1 MNLLLNVSNCAM
13 ESCNTISSVL
23 VVFVLLLGLL
33 FIVDFKAKRALAKGK
48 SEDSEGAKSSS
59 VTKFMNGV
67 DFFLALS
74 FLTVAVNHFHVSVY
88 TLVAMAIDFVL
99 GVYTL
104 YLCLTLRQK
113 LLTLSVIV
121 KFAILVLIYVSYK

>member
-1 MNLLLNVSNCAM
+1 MLLNFINCAM
-13 ESCNTISSVL
+13 EIIKSVYSVI
-23 VVFVLLLGLL
+23 VVFVLLLALL

-48 SEDSEGAKSSS
+48 SEDSEGAKPSS

-88 TLVAMAIDFVL
+88 TLVVMALDFVL

-104 YLCLTLRQK
+104 CLCLTLRQK

-121 KFAILVLIYVSYK
+121 KLAILVLIYVSYK

>member
-1 MNLLLNVSNCAM
+1 MG
-13 ESCNTISSVL
+13 SCNTTYYVL
-23 VVFVLLLGLL
+23 VLFALLLALL
-33 FIVDFKAKRALAKGK
+33 FIVDFKAKRALAKVK
-48 SEDSEGAKSSS
+48 SEDSEGAKPSS

-88 TLVAMAIDFVL
+88 TLVAMALDFVL

-121 KFAILVLIYVSYK
+121 KLAILVLIYVSYK

>member
-1 MNLLLNVSNCAM
+1 MLLTVSNCAM

-23 VVFVLLLGLL
+23 VVFVLLLALL
-33 FIVDFKAKRALAKGK
+33 FFVDFKAKRALAKGK
-48 SEDSEGAKSSS
+48 SKDSEGAKPSS

-88 TLVAMAIDFVL
+88 TLVVMAIDFVL

-121 KFAILVLIYVSYK
+121 KLAILVLIYVSYK

>member
-1 MNLLLNVSNCAM
+1 M
-13 ESCNTISSVL
+13 ESCNTIYSVL
-23 VVFVLLLGLL
+23 VIFALLLALL
-33 FIVDFKAKRALAKGK
+33 FIVDFKAKRALAKVK
-48 SEDSEGAKSSS
+48 SEDSEGAKPSS

-121 KFAILVLIYVSYK
+121 KLAILVLIYVSYK

>member
-1 MNLLLNVSNCAM
+1 MLLTVSNCAM

-23 VVFVLLLGLL
+23 VVFVLLLALL
-33 FIVDFKAKRALAKGK
+33 FIVDFKAKRALAKVK
-48 SEDSEGAKSSS
+48 SEDSEGAKPSS

-88 TLVAMAIDFVL
+88 TLVVMALDFVL

-104 YLCLTLRQK
+104 YLCLPLRQK

-121 KFAILVLIYVSYK
+121 KLAILVLIYVSYK

>member
-1 MNLLLNVSNCAM
+1 MLLTASNCAM
-13 ESCNTISSVL
+13 ESYNTTYYVL
-23 VVFVLLLGLL
+23 VLFALLIAVLLL
-33 FIVDFKAKRALAKGK
+33 FNFMMKRALAKGK
-48 SEDSEGAKSSS
+48 SEDSEGAKPSS

-88 TLVAMAIDFVL
+88 TLVVMAIDFVL

-113 LLTLSVIV
+113 QLTFSVIV
-121 KFAILVLIYVSYK
+121 KMVVLVLIYVVYK

>member
-1 MNLLLNVSNCAM
+1 MHQNFTICAM
-13 ESCNTISSVL
+13 DRNDMFYYVL
-23 VVFVLLLGLL
+23 VLFALLIAVLLLVN
-33 FIVDFKAKRALAKGK
+33 FMMKRALAKGK
-48 SEDSEGAKSSS
+48 SEESEGEKPAS
-59 VTKFMNGV
+59 VKKFMNGV

-88 TLVAMAIDFVL
+88 TLVVMAIDFVL

>member
-1 MNLLLNVSNCAM
+1 MERNEMFYYVIILFALLIA
-13 ESCNTISSVL
+13 
-23 VVFVLLLGLL
+23 VLLLVN
-33 FIVDFKAKRALAKGK
+33 FMMKRALAKGK
-48 SEDSEGAKSSS
+48 SEESEGEKPSR

-74 FLTVAVNHFHVSVY
+74 FLTIAVNHFHVSVY
-88 TLVAMAIDFVL
+88 TLIAMALDFVL

-113 LLTLSVIV
+113 KLTLSVIV
-121 KFAILVLIYVSYK
+121 KMAILVLFYVSYK

>member
-1 MNLLLNVSNCAM
+1 MHQNFTICAM
-13 ESCNTISSVL
+13 DRNDMFYYVL
-23 VVFVLLLGLL
+23 VLFALLIAVLLL
-33 FIVDFKAKRALAKGK
+33 FNFMMKRALAKGK
-48 SEDSEGAKSSS
+48 SEESEGAKPAS

-74 FLTVAVNHFHVSVY
+74 FLTIAVNHFHVSVY

-121 KFAILVLIYVSYK
+121 KLAILVLIYVSYK

>member
-1 MNLLLNVSNCAM
+1 MHQNFTICAM
-13 ESCNTISSVL
+13 DRNDMFYYVL
-23 VVFVLLLGLL
+23 VLFALLIAVLLL
-33 FIVDFKAKRALAKGK
+33 FNFMMKRALAKGK
-48 SEDSEGAKSSS
+48 SEDSEGAKPAS
-59 VTKFMNGV
+59 VKKFMNGV

-88 TLVAMAIDFVL
+88 TLVVMAIDFVL

-121 KFAILVLIYVSYK
+121 KLAILVLIYVSYK

>member
-1 MNLLLNVSNCAM
+1 MLLTVSNCAM

-23 VVFVLLLGLL
+23 VVFALLLALL
-33 FIVDFKAKRALAKGK
+33 FIVDFKAKRALAKVK
-48 SEDSEGAKSSS
+48 SEDSEGAKPSS

-88 TLVAMAIDFVL
+88 TLVVMALDFVL

-104 YLCLTLRQK
+104 CLCLTLRQK

-121 KFAILVLIYVSYK
+121 KLAILVLIYVSYK

>member
-1 MNLLLNVSNCAM
+1 MNMLLTVSNCAM
-13 ESCNTISSVL
+13 ESSNTISSVL
-23 VVFVLLLGLL
+23 VVFVLLLALL
-33 FIVDFKAKRALAKGK
+33 FIVDFKAKRALAKDK
-48 SEDSEGAKSSS
+48 SEDGEGAKPAS
-59 VTKFMNGV
+59 VKKFMNGV

-121 KFAILVLIYVSYK
+121 KLAILVLIYVSYK

>member
-1 MNLLLNVSNCAM
+1 MLLTVSNCAM

-23 VVFVLLLGLL
+23 VVFVLLLALL
-33 FIVDFKAKRALAKGK
+33 FIVDFKAKRALAKVK
-48 SEDSEGAKSSS
+48 SEDSEGAKPSS

-113 LLTLSVIV
+113 LLTFSVIV
-121 KFAILVLIYVSYK
+121 KLAILVLIYVSYK

>member
-1 MNLLLNVSNCAM
+1 MLLTVSNCAM
-13 ESCNTISSVL
+13 ESCNTTYYVL
-23 VVFVLLLGLL
+23 VVFALLLALL
-33 FIVDFKAKRALAKGK
+33 FIVDFKAKRALAKVK
-48 SEDSEGAKSSS
+48 SEDSEGAKPSS

-88 TLVAMAIDFVL
+88 TLVAMALDFVL

-121 KFAILVLIYVSYK
+121 KLAILVLIYVSYK

>member
-1 MNLLLNVSNCAM
+1 MLLTVSNCAM

-23 VVFVLLLGLL
+23 VVFVLLLALL
-33 FIVDFKAKRALAKGK
+33 FIVDFKAKRALAKVK
-48 SEDSEGAKSSS
+48 SEDSEGAKPSS

-104 YLCLTLRQK
+104 CLCLTLRQK

-121 KFAILVLIYVSYK
+121 KLAILVLIYVSYK

>member
-1 MNLLLNVSNCAM
+1 MLLAVSNCAM

-23 VVFVLLLGLL
+23 VVFALLLALL
-33 FIVDFKAKRALAKGK
+33 FIVDFKAKRALAKVK
-48 SEDSEGAKSSS
+48 SEDSEGAKPSS

-121 KFAILVLIYVSYK
+121 KLAILVLIYVSYK

>member
-1 MNLLLNVSNCAM
+1 MIFM
-13 ESCNTISSVL
+13 ESCNTTYSVL
-23 VVFVLLLGLL
+23 IVFVLLLALL
-33 FIVDFKAKRALAKGK
+33 FFVDFKAKRALAKDK
-48 SEDSEGAKSSS
+48 SEDSEGAKPAS

-88 TLVAMAIDFVL
+88 TLVVMAIDFVL

-121 KFAILVLIYVSYK
+121 KLAILVLIYVSYK

>member
-1 MNLLLNVSNCAM
+1 MLLTVSNCAM

-23 VVFVLLLGLL
+23 VVFALLLALL
-33 FIVDFKAKRALAKGK
+33 FIVDFKAKRALAKVK
-48 SEDSEGAKSSS
+48 SEDSEGAKPSS

-88 TLVAMAIDFVL
+88 TLVAMALDFVL

-121 KFAILVLIYVSYK
+121 KLAILVLIYVSYK

>member
-1 MNLLLNVSNCAM
+1 MLLTVSNCAM
-13 ESCNTISSVL
+13 ESCNTTSSVL
-23 VVFVLLLGLL
+23 VVFVLLLALL
-33 FIVDFKAKRALAKGK
+33 FIVDFKAKRALAKVK
-48 SEDSEGAKSSS
+48 SEDSEGAKPSS

-74 FLTVAVNHFHVSVY
+74 FLTVAMNHFHVSVY

>member
-1 MNLLLNVSNCAM
+1 MG
-13 ESCNTISSVL
+13 SCNTIYSVL
-23 VVFVLLLGLL
+23 VVFALLLALL
-33 FIVDFKAKRALAKGK
+33 FIVDFKAKRALAKVK
-48 SEDSEGAKSSS
+48 SEDSEGAKPSS

-88 TLVAMAIDFVL
+88 TLVVMALDFVL

-121 KFAILVLIYVSYK
+121 KLAILVLIYVSYK

>member
-1 MNLLLNVSNCAM
+1 MLLTVSNCAM

-23 VVFVLLLGLL
+23 VVFVLLLALL

-48 SEDSEGAKSSS
+48 SEDGEGAKPSS

-121 KFAILVLIYVSYK
+121 KLAILVLIYVSYK

>member
-1 MNLLLNVSNCAM
+1 MLLNFINCAM
-13 ESCNTISSVL
+13 EIIKSVYSVI
-23 VVFVLLLGLL
+23 VVFVLLLALL
-33 FIVDFKAKRALAKGK
+33 FFVDFKAKRALAKGK
-48 SEDSEGAKSSS
+48 SEDSEDAKPAS
-59 VTKFMNGV
+59 VKKFMNGV

>member
-1 MNLLLNVSNCAM
+1 MLLAVSNCAM

-23 VVFVLLLGLL
+23 VVFALLLALL
-33 FIVDFKAKRALAKGK
+33 FIVDFKAKRALAKVK
-48 SEDSEGAKSSS
+48 SEDSEGAKPSS

-88 TLVAMAIDFVL
+88 TLVVMALDFVL

-121 KFAILVLIYVSYK
+121 KLAILVLIYVSYK

>member
-1 MNLLLNVSNCAM
+1 MG
-13 ESCNTISSVL
+13 SCNTTYYVL
-23 VVFVLLLGLL
+23 VVFALLLVLL
-33 FIVDFKAKRALAKGK
+33 FIVDFKAKRALAKVK
-48 SEDSEGAKSSS
+48 SEDSEGAKPSS

-121 KFAILVLIYVSYK
+121 KLAILVLIYVSYK

>member
-1 MNLLLNVSNCAM
+1 MDRNDM
-13 ESCNTISSVL
+13 FYYVL
-23 VVFVLLLGLL
+23 VLFALLIAVLLL
-33 FIVDFKAKRALAKGK
+33 FNFMMKRALAKGK
-48 SEDSEGAKSSS
+48 SEESEGAKPSS
-59 VTKFMNGV
+59 VKKFMNGV

>member
-1 MNLLLNVSNCAM
+1 MLLTVSNCAM

-23 VVFVLLLGLL
+23 VVFALLLALL
-33 FIVDFKAKRALAKGK
+33 FIVDFKAKRALAKVK
-48 SEDSEGAKSSS
+48 SEDSEGAKPSS

-74 FLTVAVNHFHVSVY
+74 GLTVAVNHVPVSVY

-121 KFAILVLIYVSYK
+121 KLAILVLIYVSYK

>member
-1 MNLLLNVSNCAM
+1 MLLTVSNCAM
-13 ESCNTISSVL
+13 ESCNTIYSVR
-23 VVFVLLLGLL
+23 VVFVLLLALL
-33 FIVDFKAKRALAKGK
+33 FFVDFKAKRALAKGK
-48 SEDSEGAKSSS
+48 SSESEGAKPSS

-88 TLVAMAIDFVL
+88 TLVVMAIDFVL

-121 KFAILVLIYVSYK
+121 KLAILVLIYVSYK

>member
-1 MNLLLNVSNCAM
+1 MLLTVSNCAM

-23 VVFVLLLGLL
+23 VLFALLLALL
-33 FIVDFKAKRALAKGK
+33 FIVDFKAKRALAKVK
-48 SEDSEGAKSSS
+48 SEDSEGAKPSS

-88 TLVAMAIDFVL
+88 TLVAMAIHLVL

-104 YLCLTLRQK
+104 CLCLTLRQK

-121 KFAILVLIYVSYK
+121 KLAILVLIYVSYK